1 MQLYALFCLFL
12 SAPCVPLQP
21 ECSYK
26 QAYGLCPRGK
36 IRQTLGGLG
45 FVLRIIN
52 QQIHYGLRTHAMK
65 YQHKKVPRRVF
76 FSSQRCYS
84 VCVCVS
90 SSCICFLGRP
100 TAMAVVATKSR
111 LEAMSRAVL
120 LFSISQALLSQT
132 CRSLG
137 LEEMPLSWLQCIHC
151 VAVTF
156 SHASI

>member
-1 MQLYALFCLFL
+1 MHSSVSSCQLPVCLCNR
-12 SAPCVPLQP
+12 SVPTNRP
-21 ECSYK
+21 I
-26 QAYGLCPRGK
+26 AYGLCPRGK

-65 YQHKKVPRRVF
+65 YQHKKVPRRAF

-84 VCVCVS
+84 VCV
-90 SSCICFLGRP
+90 SSCIFFLGGP

-137 LEEMPLSWLQCIHC
+137 LEKMPLSCCNVFI
-151 VAVTF
+151 V
-156 SHASI
+156 